1 MLLFII
7 GGHVNFLYPVIIAI
21 TKKLIIPERDSE
33 RITPIVINRTES
45 SVIIFPCFPFTILL
59 KYKEKGIPI
68 HKHTANP
75 AGLSKLPFIPVEDHP
90 SH

>member
-33 RITPIVINRTES
+33 RITPIVINRMES
-45 SVIIFPCFPFTILL
+45 SVIIFPCFIDAKAQTKMFAFMICQRHIFQISMQMNL
-59 KYKEKGIPI
+59 
-68 HKHTANP
+68 
-75 AGLSKLPFIPVEDHP
+75 
-90 SH
+90 